1 LRNNLIFEL
10 ANSLSVGLPRTNSKH
25 SSIERGELY
34 REAHPHQ
41 QHLDP
46 VDFAFRAH
54 PCNRKLCAGS
64 APHPGQGCC
73 QGHPEYQTSSCA
85 QLKEQKAEKTPPTPQ
100 EQKAIQF
107 LKSDPQMRTL
117 FINKIAAPIAN
128 KMFDCG
134 MIP

>member
-1 LRNNLIFEL
+1 MKLTRI
-10 ANSLSVGLPRTNSKH
+10 
-25 SSIERGELY
+25 SSISTLLILPFALTLATGSY
-34 REAHPHQ
+34 AQDQHPI
-41 QHLDP
+41 LDK
-46 VDFAFRAH
+46 VAA
-54 PCNRKLCAGS
+54 KVI
-64 APHPGQGCC
+64 QK
-73 QGHPEYQTSSCA
+73 YQTSSCA